1 MLLEIDTRLTK
12 ATSNIN
18 DDIVTTTKENDK
30 FTNLT
35 HNRMEVE
42 KQIRKE
48 IEKGYYEAH
57 LIEQTISVL
66 PEREKYLMRLR
77 YIQGLKW
84 EVICVKMNYEW
95 THIHRIHGRILRLLE
110 TGN

>member
-1 MLLEIDTRLTK
+1 MEIDTKLTK
-12 ATSNIN
+12 STSNIN
-18 DDIVTTTKENDK
+18 DDIVTTTKDNDK
-30 FTNLT
+30 FTSLI
-35 HNRMEVE
+35 HDRMEIE
-42 KQIRKE
+42 DKIRKE
-48 IEKGYYEAH
+48 IKKAYKEATF
-57 LIEQTISVL
+57 IEQTINNL

-77 YIQGLKW
+77 YIQGCKW